1 MKIAVVTLGCKV
13 NKYESDALVFEL
25 KKRGYETTD
34 KLEFADAYVVN
45 SCAVTNE
52 AEKKSRQMLER
63 VRKLNPNAKIYVM
76 GCASQNNPKKFVE
89 KGAQFVVGTANK
101 QKILDDLE
109 NVGTHIYDFPKQYE
123 DDLFS
128 AQSLSRAYIKIQ
140 DGCNNFCTYC
150 LIPYLRGRSRS
161 RSLES
166 IVDEVSKLPEN
177 VKEVVLVGIDVSD
190 FQIDG
195 KKALGTLLKSLD
207 GFGKRLRLS
216 SMEDNLI
223 SDEFLKI
230 LASLKNFCPHFH
242 LSLQSGCDN
251 VLKKMNRKYTTAQF
265 EESVN
270 KIRKYFPNAGI
281 TTDIIV
287 GFPTETDEDFETTM
301 KFVEKIKFSQLHI
314 FPYSKRNGTAASKL
328 YKDLSGNIKT
338 QRLKRLEELGKK
350 LSLDF
355 INQNKTGKVLIEEF
369 ANGYFEGYTENYI
382 KCFLQ
387 GDFEVGDIVD
397 VKIIKPFKKGALCEK
412 I

>member
-223 SDEFLKI
+223 SDEFLEI

-251 VLKKMNRKYTTAQF
+251 VLKKMNRKYTAAQF

-338 QRLKRLEELGKK
+338 QRLKRLEELGTK

-355 INQNKTGKVLIEEF
+355 INQNKTGKVLVEEF
-369 ANGYFEGYTENYI
+369 ADGYFEGYTENYI

-397 VKIIKPFKKGALCEK
+397 VKIIKPFKNGALCEK

>member
-369 ANGYFEGYTENYI
+369 ADGYFEGYTENYI

-397 VKIIKPFKKGALCEK
+397 VKIIKPFKNGALCEK

>member
-76 GCASQNNPKKFVE
+76 GCASQNNPEKFVE

-109 NVGTHIYDFPKQYE
+109 NIGTHIYDFPKQYE

-251 VLKKMNRKYTTAQF
+251 VLKKMNRKYATAQF

-314 FPYSKRNGTAASKL
+314 FPYSKRNGTAAAKL

-350 LSLDF
+350 LGLDF

-369 ANGYFEGYTENYI
+369 ADGYFEGYTENYI

-397 VKIIKPFKKGALCEK
+397 VKIIKPFKNGALCEK

>member
-109 NVGTHIYDFPKQYE
+109 NIGTHIYDFPKQYE

-301 KFVEKIKFSQLHI
+301 QFVEKIKFSQLHI

-355 INQNKTGKVLIEEF
+355 INQNKTGKVLIEEL
-369 ANGYFEGYTENYI
+369 ADGYFEGYTENYI

-397 VKIIKPFKKGALCEK
+397 VKIIKPFKNGALCEK

>member
-195 KKALGTLLKSLD
+195 KKALGTLLKALD

-265 EESVN
+265 EGSVN

-314 FPYSKRNGTAASKL
+314 FPYSKRNGTTASKL

-369 ANGYFEGYTENYI
+369 ADGYFEGYTENYI

-387 GDFEVGDIVD
+387 GDFEVGDVVD
-397 VKIIKPFKKGALCEK
+397 VKIIKPFKNGALCEK

>member
-350 LSLDF
+350 LGLDF

-369 ANGYFEGYTENYI
+369 ADGYFEGYTENYI

-397 VKIIKPFKKGALCEK
+397 VKIIKPFKNGALCEK